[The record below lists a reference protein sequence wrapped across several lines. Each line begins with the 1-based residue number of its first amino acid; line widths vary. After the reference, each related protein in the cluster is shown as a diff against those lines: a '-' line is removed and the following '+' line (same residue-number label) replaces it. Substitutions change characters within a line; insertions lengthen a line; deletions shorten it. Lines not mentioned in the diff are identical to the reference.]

1 MAKKPNII
9 LITIDSLRARH
20 LGFMGYKKNISPN
33 LDRLAE
39 KSIVF
44 TQAYVVGPNS
54 SHSFPSLLTST
65 YPLDYQAL
73 HIDENRELLSEVLK
87 KQGYITIC
95 LQTSPF
101 LSEYFGYN
109 RGWDYFEDIAIP
121 VPKSKFFNP
130 HSFRGK
136 LQDILIRLSI
146 NSSPHVF
153 FGLLYIRNK
162 IKNLFKEI
170 KPYKTGALFINKII
184 KDFISANKDGE
195 KPFFLWAHYQDVHG
209 PFVPYD
215 CHYQERPLT
224 YSELIGRNLPTLIA
238 NYPSKNKFFK
248 KFTQKHI
255 GKTIEFYDD
264 GIRYFDEQFG
274 DLLNFI
280 EKEKIGQETILCV
293 ASDHG
298 DELLEHGGVGHYD
311 NKLYNELLHVP
322 LLLRIPGQTGERRE
336 EKVSLIDFAPTLC
349 NLVGVG
355 KPASYKGKNL
365 FENKEEFIFHQAS
378 LSGKKDFWQTIRPG
392 SLDNC
397 LIACQ
402 SKNWKYIQNYSSGQD
417 ELYDLEEDKGE
428 RDNLAKARP
437 EIIAQMKERISE
449 FLAENPTFTSSKKN
463 YDA

>member
-9 LITIDSLRARH
+9 LITIDSLRARN

-39 KSIVF
+39 KSTVF

-87 KQGYITIC
+87 KQGYLTIC

-130 HSFRGK
+130 HSFHGR

-146 NSSPHVF
+146 NTSPHIF
-153 FGLLYIRNK
+153 FGLLYLRNK
-162 IKNLFKEI
+162 VKKLFKET
-170 KPYKTGALFINKII
+170 KPYKTGAPFINRII
-184 KDFISANKDGE
+184 KDFIEANKDGE

-215 CHYQERPLT
+215 CHYKERPLT

-248 KFTQKHI
+248 KFAGKHI

-264 GIRYFDEQFG
+264 GIKYFDEQLG
-274 DLLNFI
+274 DLLSFI
-280 EKEKIGQETILCV
+280 EKQNISQETILCI

-298 DELLEHGGVGHYD
+298 DEMLEHGGVGHYD
-311 NKLYNELLHVP
+311 SRLYNEILHVP
-322 LLLRIPGQTGERRE
+322 LLIKIPGRPGGKKE
-336 EKVSLIDFAPTLC
+336 EKVSLIDFSSTIC
-349 NLVGVG
+349 DLVGAD
-355 KPASYKGKNL
+355 KPTSYKGKNL
-365 FENKEEFIFHQAS
+365 FDSKEEFIFHQAS
-378 LSGKKDFWQTIRPG
+378 LSGKKDFWKTIKPG

-397 LIACQ
+397 LMACQ
-402 SKNWKYIQNYSSGQD
+402 SKNWKYIKDYSTGKD
-417 ELYDLEEDKGE
+417 ELYNLNEDKE
-428 RDNLAKARP
+428 EQNNLVGVRP
-437 EIIAQMKERISE
+437 EIVSQMKEKISE
-449 FLAENPTFTSSKKN
+449 FLTKNPTFTISKNN
-463 YDA
+463 YDK